1 MGKGGGAQP
10 PHPRRSA
17 APHIP
22 GERSALTRERGF
34 HTRNGLGNPFPG
46 AVFIPGNPAARLRH
60 VVLAFEILL
69 VLVSVLIAWFG
80 LYVLYRLF
88 TES

>member
-1 MGKGGGAQP
+1 MCPAANRLRALVVAREARGSATP
-10 PHPRRSA
+10 APRFSRRSEA
-17 APHIP
+17 EAENTVNTTHLPDSVAGI
-22 GERSALTRERGF
+22 GVDRL
-34 HTRNGLGNPFPG
+34 
-46 AVFIPGNPAARLRH
+46 PA
-60 VVLAFEILL
+60 VVLTFEILL

>member
-1 MGKGGGAQP
+1 MDT
-10 PHPRRSA
+10 
-17 APHIP
+17 AP
-22 GERSALTRERGF
+22 GF
-34 HTRNGLGNPFPG
+34 VFPG
-46 AVFIPGNPAARLRH
+46 PFSRPKSTATRLRI
-60 VVLAFEILL
+60 VVLTFEILL

>member
-1 MGKGGGAQP
+1 MIVKR
-10 PHPRRSA
+10 PRESF
-17 APHIP
+17 
-22 GERSALTRERGF
+22 SRGRF
-34 HTRNGLGNPFPG
+34 RIRNTVPLDSGT
-46 AVFIPGNPAARLRH
+46 

>member
-1 MGKGGGAQP
+1 MIPGPFSCVPEFFPGSFSRDPGGA
-10 PHPRRSA
+10 
-17 APHIP
+17 I
-22 GERSALTRERGF
+22 
-34 HTRNGLGNPFPG
+34 
-46 AVFIPGNPAARLRH
+46 RLRD
-60 VVLAFEILL
+60 VVLTFEILL

>member
-1 MGKGGGAQP
+1 MIPGPFSSVGAIFPGSFSPDRGGA
-10 PHPRRSA
+10 
-17 APHIP
+17 I
-22 GERSALTRERGF
+22 
-34 HTRNGLGNPFPG
+34 
-46 AVFIPGNPAARLRH
+46 RLRD
-60 VVLAFEILL
+60 VVLTFEILL

>member
-1 MGKGGGAQP
+1 MIPGPFSCVAELFPGSFSPDRGGGI
-10 PHPRRSA
+10 RIRD
-17 APHIP
+17 
-22 GERSALTRERGF
+22 
-34 HTRNGLGNPFPG
+34 
-46 AVFIPGNPAARLRH
+46 
-60 VVLAFEILL
+60 VVLTFEILL

>member
-1 MGKGGGAQP
+1 M
-10 PHPRRSA
+10 S
-17 APHIP
+17 
-22 GERSALTRERGF
+22 
-34 HTRNGLGNPFPG
+34 GL
-46 AVFIPGNPAARLRH
+46 PAARLRH

>member
-1 MGKGGGAQP
+1 M
-10 PHPRRSA
+10 RR
-17 APHIP
+17 I
-22 GERSALTRERGF
+22 
-34 HTRNGLGNPFPG
+34 FPG
-46 AVFIPGNPAARLRH
+46 SFSPDLAGAIRLRH
-60 VVLAFEILL
+60 VVLTFEILL

>member
-1 MGKGGGAQP
+1 MRK
-10 PHPRRSA
+10 
-17 APHIP
+17 I
-22 GERSALTRERGF
+22 
-34 HTRNGLGNPFPG
+34 FPG
-46 AVFIPGNPAARLRH
+46 SFSPDLAGGIRLRD
-60 VVLAFEILL
+60 VVLTFEILL

>member
-1 MGKGGGAQP
+1 MIPGPFWCIGVIFPGSFSRDRGGA
-10 PHPRRSA
+10 
-17 APHIP
+17 I
-22 GERSALTRERGF
+22 
-34 HTRNGLGNPFPG
+34 
-46 AVFIPGNPAARLRH
+46 RLRD
-60 VVLAFEILL
+60 VVLTFEILL

>member
-1 MGKGGGAQP
+1 MIPGPFSYSHKIFPGSFSPDLGGG
-10 PHPRRSA
+10 
-17 APHIP
+17 I
-22 GERSALTRERGF
+22 
-34 HTRNGLGNPFPG
+34 
-46 AVFIPGNPAARLRH
+46 RLRD
-60 VVLAFEILL
+60 VVLTFEILL

>member
-1 MGKGGGAQP
+1 MGT
-10 PHPRRSA
+10 
-17 APHIP
+17 AP
-22 GERSALTRERGF
+22 GD
-34 HTRNGLGNPFPG
+34 FPG
-46 AVFIPGNPAARLRH
+46 AVRMPGAGAAKLPD